1 MAGISVPATKE
12 AILTKEELK
21 KEINALRN
29 KLEEL
34 SQEACELMNTADPF
48 DSEDDYRRVDKSRV
62 TVATE
67 LRVAVAGINQ
77 AIDMTRNAEDSCD
90 TIEDEHIE
98 RYDPAADL

>member
-1 MAGISVPATKE
+1 M
-12 AILTKEELK
+12 TKEELK

-48 DSEDDYRRVDKSRV
+48 DMDDVYLRVNKSRV

-67 LRVAVAGINQ
+67 LRVAVAAINL
-77 AIDMTRNAEDSCD
+77 AIDATRLAAFFCD
-90 TIEDEHIE
+90 TIEDEHIR